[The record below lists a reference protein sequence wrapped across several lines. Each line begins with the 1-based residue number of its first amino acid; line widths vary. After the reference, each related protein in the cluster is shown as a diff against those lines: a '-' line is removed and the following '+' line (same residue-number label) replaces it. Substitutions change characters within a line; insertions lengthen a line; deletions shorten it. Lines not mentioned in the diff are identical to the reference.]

1 MAQAC
6 APTNFHYLTL
16 DVTPNLDGVVE
27 HPYTFSMPPETVPF
41 GWGFEKRD
49 GIRIGDREHTFAGL
63 VRSYKEHF
71 KKTGRDRQLWVT
83 EFGFTSFWFNG
94 KVEGR
99 QYAGF
104 SEQAQAEYLI
114 RRFIESLALPIEV
127 TCQYDFIDDYDSQES
142 GEEANFGLLRSDFS
156 RHALLKRPELGHERL
171 LDGLF
176 GGQAG
181 GAGRPLLPEFG
192 DFGRNHELACGD
204 QPVEFE
210 MKRGRLVDFRLAGT
224 AARFSFG
231 GGIVRG
237 LDRSSK
243 PFVQNLRIFGGDFGQ
258 IVPCSFQR
266 SEFRR
271 IILHRRGRQLFEFA
285 AYLFAPVQMLAEFA

>member
-1 MAQAC
+1 MLREFRGGLPVRIVVFIGGGLGHFAERSV
-6 APTNFHYLTL
+6 FGL
-16 DVTPNLDGVVE
+16 DRG
-27 HPYTFSMPPETVPF
+27 
-41 GWGFEKRD
+41 
-49 GIRIGDREHTFAGL
+49 
-63 VRSYKEHF
+63 
-71 KKTGRDRQLWVT
+71 
-83 EFGFTSFWFNG
+83 
-94 KVEGR
+94 
-99 QYAGF
+99 
-104 SEQAQAEYLI
+104 
-114 RRFIESLALPIEV
+114 LALLQQIHILPGG
-127 TCQYDFIDDYDSQES
+127 QRDQFP
-142 GEEANFGLLRSDFS
+142 GELCGGFGARILRSDFS

-224 AARFSFG
+224 AARFGFG

-243 PFVQNLRIFGGDFGQ
+243 PFVQNLRIFRRDFGQ

-271 IILHRRGRQLFEFA
+271 IIFHRRGRQLFEFA